1 MLEVR
6 HLKTVFKVGHDTVTA
21 VDDVSFNVKSNQ
33 FVGVVGESGSGK
45 SVTMLSIMDL
55 LAYNGRIESGQ
66 VIWEGQDLLTL
77 SRRERRQYMASEDV
91 SKMGLIFQN
100 PMAALNPVF
109 TVGNQMIETIQLHQ
123 KVDKDEA
130 RSIAIELLRQV
141 NIPDPEARINAYSH
155 ELSLGMCQ
163 RVMVALTLAIQPRL
177 LIADEPTAS
186 LDVTIQA
193 QMIDLI
199 QSIRASHQMSIL
211 MISHDLGLVAQHCDY
226 IYVMYLGR
234 IVESGTP
241 NALFVSPKHP
251 YTQALISSIPN
262 PDPRIKTTPQLIQ
275 GDVPSPLNIPS
286 GCRFHPRCPQA
297 MPECARVTPTM
308 KTVDDR
314 WVECLLYEK

>member
-6 HLKTVFKVGHDTVTA
+6 NLKTVFKVGHDTVTA

-55 LAYNGRIESGQ
+55 LAHNGRIESGQ

-77 SRRERRQYMASEDV
+77 SRRERRQYMASDGV

-262 PDPRIKTTPQLIQ
+262 PD
-275 GDVPSPLNIPS
+275 
-286 GCRFHPRCPQA
+286 
-297 MPECARVTPTM
+297 
-308 KTVDDR
+308 
-314 WVECLLYEK
+314 

>member
-6 HLKTVFKVGHDTVTA
+6 NLKTTFQVNDHTVTA
-21 VDDVSFNVKSNQ
+21 VDNVSFTVDKNQ

-45 SVTMLSIMDL
+45 SVTMLSLMDL
-55 LAYNGRIESGQ
+55 LPHNGKIEQGQ
-66 VIWEGQDLLTL
+66 AIWKGQDLLAL
-77 SRRERRQYMASEDV
+77 STQERRQYMAKENA
-91 SKMGLIFQN
+91 KMGLIFQN

-109 TVGNQMIETIQLHQ
+109 TIGNQMIETIQIHQ
-123 KVDKDEA
+123 KVDKSEA
-130 RSIAIELLRQV
+130 KSIAIELLRQV
-141 NIPDPEARINAYSH
+141 NIPDPEKRINTYSH

-163 RVMVALTLAIQPRL
+163 RVMVALTLAIQPAL

-199 QSIRASHQMSIL
+199 QSIRQSHQMSIL

-241 NALFVSPKHP
+241 EALFLSPKHP

-262 PDPRIKTTPQLIQ
+262 PDPRVKTKPQLIQ

-286 GCRFHPRCPQA
+286 GCRFHPRCSQA
-297 MPECARVTPTM
+297 MPECSKITPQM
-308 KTVDDR
+308 KKIEEN
-314 WVECLLYEK
+314 WVECLLYK

>member
-1 MLEVR
+1 
-6 HLKTVFKVGHDTVTA
+6 VGHDTVTA
-21 VDDVSFNVKSNQ
+21 VDDVSFNVKNNQ

-55 LAYNGRIESGQ
+55 LAHNGRIESGQ

-77 SRRERRQYMASEDV
+77 STRERRQYMASDGV

-141 NIPDPEARINAYSH
+141 NIPDPDARINAYSH

-262 PDPRIKTTPQLIQ
+262 PDPRVKTIPQLIQ

-297 MPECARVTPTM
+297 MPECSRVTPTM